1 VAAAVLVLNL
11 IVLGLGSVPQSVLQG
26 ENLGYRRLGLS
37 TAILALGALLTAL
50 ALWAGWGLVGVAAA
64 TCVATALSGITYLHI
79 VRSQV
84 PWWGISRPAPHAVR
98 GFLGIS
104 SWFLLWNL
112 VMQAIKTSD
121 VIVLGAF
128 GGVALVTTY
137 TLTSYVPQ
145 AVSDTVFMMISATMP
160 GLAGLIG
167 SGERDRAARIR
178 GETLALCWLL
188 ATAAG
193 AVVIAWLPWFVRLWV
208 GEQYDAGTLTTVLI
222 IAMVL
227 QLALIRVDSNVIDLT
242 LRIRGKVLLGL
253 LSVAL
258 SAALGAVLVGP
269 VGLGLP
275 GLVAGFMAG
284 RVPLSIAYPVLVGR
298 LLGLGLRAQALAA
311 IRPLAAT
318 VGLLTVAI
326 LLRGVVEAHSW
337 FTLVPLGLVSTAASL
352 LAAYLGGLPAHQ
364 RRRIRTRVRRVV
376 GRA

>member
-1 VAAAVLVLNL
+1 
-11 IVLGLGSVPQSVLQG
+11 
-26 ENLGYRRLGLS
+26 
-37 TAILALGALLTAL
+37 
-50 ALWAGWGLVGVAAA
+50 
-64 TCVATALSGITYLHI
+64 
-79 VRSQV
+79 
-84 PWWGISRPAPHAVR
+84 
-98 GFLGIS
+98 
-104 SWFLLWNL
+104 
-112 VMQAIKTSD
+112 
-121 VIVLGAF
+121 
-128 GGVALVTTY
+128 
-137 TLTSYVPQ
+137 
-145 AVSDTVFMMISATMP
+145 MP

-284 RVPLSIAYPVLVGR
+284 RVPLIIAYPVLVGR